1 MVQSKAKTVAEYLD
15 ELPEDRRAAISK
27 VRSVVKKNLPKGYKE
42 RMGFGMITYEIPL
55 DEYPDTYNG
64 RPLCYIGL
72 ASQKSHMALYL
83 TNVYAD
89 PEQEKFLA
97 DAFKQAGK
105 KMDMG
110 KSCLRFRNVEDLP
123 LDAIGKI
130 VASTP
135 PEAMIAKTEKAHS
148 TKKTAKKAPAKKK

>member
-27 VRSVVKKNLPKGYKE
+27 VRSVVKKNLPNGYRE
-42 RMGFGMITYEIPL
+42 RVGFGMITYELPL
-55 DEYPDTYNG
+55 DVYPDTYNG
-64 RPLCYIGL
+64 QPLCYIGL
-72 ASQKSHMALYL
+72 ASQKNHMALYL
-83 TNVYAD
+83 TNVYGD
-89 PEQEKFLA
+89 PVQEKYLA
-97 DAFKQAGK
+97 DEFKKAGK
-105 KMDMG
+105 KLDMG

-135 PEAMIAKTEKAHS
+135 PDALIAKTEKAHS
-148 TKKTAKKAPAKKK
+148 AKQMVKKTAAKKK